1 MDRLNCQL
9 LYIKDI
15 TSKILTQEQI
25 WEILKIDMI

>member
-25 WEILKIDMI
+25 REILKIDMI

>member
-15 TSKILTQEQI
+15 TSKIMTQEQI